1 MKERGFMPLFFF
13 FIFAKVNRLLL
24 IRDQSNNRYYV
35 PVKTLQEVRRINSTT
50 VRLYTTILTF
60 DDGTNPEVATYDLVE
75 AVGLGATDATQPQAI
90 IDAWARA
97 LTSVTAIIP
106 VPLPSALTS
115 FQPTT
120 ATWK

>member
-1 MKERGFMPLFFF
+1 MPLFFF
-13 FIFAKVNRLLL
+13 FIFVEVNRLLL
-24 IRDQSNNRYYV
+24 IRDQNNNRYYV
-35 PVKTLQEVRRINSTT
+35 PVNTLQEVRRINATT

-75 AVGLGATDATQPQAI
+75 AVGLGATDATQPQAV
-90 IDAWARA
+90 IDAWSTA
-97 LTSVTAIIP
+97 LNSNNAVVE
-106 VPLPSALTS
+106 VPLPSGLTS